1 MVIKWVAFDLDDTL
15 FNGTLLVE
23 KARRAA
29 ISMMIEYGLPVSE
42 DAAMKIMEEIVT
54 EFGSNSESH
63 LDLLM
68 TRMQSDPKVKL
79 SPSYNPNKYV
89 CAGIMGYHR
98 EKVKHFKPFRDVENT
113 LEKLQKMGI
122 KTAVITD
129 GTPKKQYEKILR
141 LRLEKMLNA
150 IVISDEVGIRKP
162 NPELFQ
168 QFLEQNECSPKEVI
182 YVGDRLDKDIAPA
195 QAVGIITCLIHRGTK
210 YDPYITKKSSEIKP
224 DYHLRN
230 LYELVK
236 IIEQLSN
243 ITQT

>member
-29 ISMMIEYGLPVSE
+29 VSMMIEYGLPVAE
-42 DAAMKIMEEIVT
+42 DVAIKILDEIVN

-68 TRMQSDPKVKL
+68 TRMQLDPKIKL
-79 SPSYNPNKYV
+79 TLSYNPNKYV

-113 LEKLQKMGI
+113 LEKLRKMGI
-122 KTAVITD
+122 KTAIITD

-141 LRLEKMLNA
+141 LKLENFFDT

-168 QFLEQNECSPKEVI
+168 QFLEQHQCAPKEVI
-182 YVGDRLDKDIAPA
+182 YIGDRLDKDIAPA
-195 QAVGIITCLIHRGTK
+195 QAVGIISCLIHRGTK
-210 YDPYITKKSSEIKP
+210 YDPYITKKTSEIKP

-230 LYELVK
+230 LYELFK
-236 IIEQLSN
+236 IIEQHNTSN
-243 ITQT
+243 Q